1 MYSEGHCLFIGFSVN
16 QCTCHHAVYF
26 WNWCYGARSLKF
38 MFVPI
43 DLLQF
48 CTASGAF
55 SWDMPPFHVAAV
67 AIANFTGRHW
77 CFEVGETFS
86 TFHFSESVRQISVF
100 AWAFAKLGL
109 GLGCFECLNQ
119 MCLEYA
125 WHGLIMS
132 DRMCSKFPPGH
143 WSQPLMDATGPLGPR
158 WVSKLCFF
166 FRKNMILCFS
176 PFSLEAPRSWPKSWN
191 LMCCRFPARGVH
203 SIDSVVGVSLVV
215 RIIIISCLFEV
226 IWGEVLQSCVVKI
239 GKSWRGAH
247 PKWQAMVAFALASW
261 NDGNVGVWLCTTAFF
276 EVKNCSNPTCSWVFC
291 TAHQQH
297 GALAALITW

>member
-1 MYSEGHCLFIGFSVN
+1 
-16 QCTCHHAVYF
+16 
-26 WNWCYGARSLKF
+26 
-38 MFVPI
+38 
-43 DLLQF
+43 
-48 CTASGAF
+48 
-55 SWDMPPFHVAAV
+55 MPPRCIFLKLVLW
-67 AIANFTGRHW
+67 RSK
-77 CFEVGETFS
+77 FEVYVCANWSLAVLHSQWSF
-86 TFHFSESVRQISVF
+86 Q
-100 AWAFAKLGL
+100 LGYATIPCS
-109 GLGCFECLNQ
+109 GCSN
-119 MCLEYA
+119 
-125 WHGLIMS
+125 
-132 DRMCSKFPPGH
+132 SKFH
-143 WSQPLMDATGPLGPR
+143 WTPLVFRSGWDFLYLSLLWIRSADFRFCLGFCQIGSWARVFWMFESDVFGICLAWSDHVWSDVLKVSSRALEPAIDGCHRSVGSPLGFK
-158 WVSKLCFF
+158 VVFF